1 MLLNHHR
8 GFPHDLQAMDRDIAR
23 KYLISLVEGL
33 AYTGLKPFY
42 GLENGYLLGYW
53 HSDLDMVPVLIYRE
67 PGNSGYEKDDPE
79 LGINWN
85 TCLDKHTGS
94 EEICQMTEGE
104 LFVSCVDNC
113 ALTECHNIESSTALT
128 ANDSS
133 QEKWCEQYTIEQY
146 EDGGMGDGYVPMTSH
161 CVDKDGDFS
170 QTPGEVLVE
179 TPMGVVENG
188 TCTFGSGKLVQQ
200 AISGEF
206 AYCQNSPLGICD
218 DTFVGAYKSRNYDP
232 RWRGWY
238 IDVRERQHTWFS
250 DTYLFFSPVN
260 IGITYGHPLYVTD
273 DQGRKKFHGVLAIDM
288 VLEGKAFTATYFA
301 NLTQIPV
308 SCIHKDSNL
317 YISPLSTIDVSNFLV
332 SAFGDEEYI
341 VGVYEDRAP
350 NLMIGVNTGT
360 SLVGDFLIED
370 NSQKCSEEQ
379 ISNNECTLV
388 HLNIENYVSS
398 KEDMIL
404 RKGHREFQQ
413 IGFGNSDSVVTF
425 WKSEA
430 IQERE
435 EDEKEDSAYLATSL
449 IYEQENANVRWRIMV
464 VVPLLVQTEDSI
476 TSDDGKWIMLQME
489 MQLFVFPLS
498 NLRPRNRAFWYDC
511 NHCCG
516 WFCQLR
522 LSLCV
527 VLPEP

>member
-1 MLLNHHR
+1 MLCNNHR

-33 AYTGLKPFY
+33 KHTGLKPFY

-53 HSDLDMVPVLIYRE
+53 HSDLDLVPVLIYRE

-79 LGINWN
+79 LGIHWN
-85 TCLDKHTGS
+85 TCLNKQTGS
-94 EEICQMTEGE
+94 EEICQMNEGE
-104 LFVSCVDNC
+104 LYVSRHSYQ
-113 ALTECHNIESSTALT
+113 LTECHNIESSTAQ
-128 ANDSS
+128 AADDSN

-146 EDGGMGDGYVPMTSH
+146 EDRGIGDGGYVPMTSH

-179 TPMGVVENG
+179 TPTGIVENG
-188 TCTFGSGKLVQQ
+188 TCTFGSGLMVQR
-200 AISGEF
+200 ALEGKF
-206 AYCQNSPLGICD
+206 AYCQNFPFGSCD
-218 DTFVGAYKSRNYDP
+218 GTFVGAYKSRNYDP

-260 IGITYGHPLYVTD
+260 IGITYGHPLYITD

-288 VLEGKAFTATYFA
+288 VLEGKSFTTTLQSHRLMLRAYTTRHA
-301 NLTQIPV
+301 HIP
-308 SCIHKDSNL
+308 L
-317 YISPLSTIDVSNFLV
+317 PLISTIDVSNFLV

-350 NLMIGVNTGT
+350 HLMIGVNTGT
-360 SLVGDFLIED
+360 SMVGNFLID
-370 NSQKCSEEQ
+370 DSSQRCSEEQ
-379 ISNNECTLV
+379 IINDECTLV

-398 KEDMIL
+398 EEDMIL

-413 IGFGNSDSVVTF
+413 IGFGNSDSLVTF
-425 WKSEA
+425 WKSDALQEQSIRR
-430 IQERE
+430 IQEKE

-449 IYEQENANVRWRIMV
+449 VYEQENANVKWRIMV
-464 VVPLLVQTEDSI
+464 VVPLLIETEDSI
-476 TSDDGKWIMLQME
+476 TSDEGKRVMSQTKRVNSYHISS
-489 MQLFVFPLS
+489 V
-498 NLRPRNRAFWYDC
+498 
-511 NHCCG
+511 
-516 WFCQLR
+516 
-522 LSLCV
+522 
-527 VLPEP
+527 